1 MERTFDTDTKYRRFL
16 NATLLLFTVAQL
28 PILALLVSMK
38 LWAPVLVNSCALALC
53 GLGFM
58 LNRDGRFLLAK
69 TLVLT
74 VLIGNTVYFSIIFGS
89 TAPTHFWLIPMSVL
103 GVLVFK
109 PSERIHMLSLVG
121 VSMLSFLALELVYL
135 DLEPLVGL
143 YDSLAAARHAAQG
156 STISAIVL
164 TLILV
169 GMMHRRFAQSESSL
183 SAEKNQ
189 SERLLRAIL
198 PDEIAHELRE
208 TGQTKAVRH
217 EDVSILFTDI
227 VGFTPLARSMSADD
241 VVAMLA
247 EVFKRFDELIE
258 ECGVEKIKTIGD
270 AYMVAGGLPKPVPD
284 HAERITR
291 CAFGMLDIIK
301 SFSEESGY
309 DLQLRIGL
317 HRGSAVAGVIGT
329 TKFAY
334 DMWGESV
341 NLASRLEASGEP
353 GRIHVSDAFR
363 LGLVGLMEFE
373 TRGEIQLKG
382 VGPTYTY
389 WLTAGS

>member
-1 MERTFDTDTKYRRFL
+1 MIASCGTTRR
-16 NATLLLFTVAQL
+16 
-28 PILALLVSMK
+28 S
-38 LWAPVLVNSCALALC
+38 
-53 GLGFM
+53 
-58 LNRDGRFLLAK
+58 
-69 TLVLT
+69 
-74 VLIGNTVYFSIIFGS
+74 
-89 TAPTHFWLIPMSVL
+89 
-103 GVLVFK
+103 GVHDF
-109 PSERIHMLSLVG
+109 
-121 VSMLSFLALELVYL
+121 
-135 DLEPLVGL
+135 
-143 YDSLAAARHAAQG
+143 
-156 STISAIVL
+156 AIVL

-183 SAEKNQ
+183 SPEKNQ

-208 TGQTKAVRH
+208 TGQTRVVRH

-247 EVFKRFDELIE
+247 EVSRLTNSLKS
-258 ECGVEKIKTIGD
+258 
-270 AYMVAGGLPKPVPD
+270 VALKKSNLVMRIWLLVDSQPVLD

-334 DMWGESV
+334 DMRV
-341 NLASRLEASGEP
+341 SRS
-353 GRIHVSDAFR
+353 
-363 LGLVGLMEFE
+363 
-373 TRGEIQLKG
+373 T
-382 VGPTYTY
+382 
-389 WLTAGS
+389 